1 MTVEGGLLGV
11 SYSFISWYFSPTC
24 FVRGYKREV
33 VTIVKDLCLRR
44 GYIPGANWY
53 MEGLID
59 IDRMITRKLPLN
71 EINTAFDLMH
81 EGQGIRTVIE
91 Y

>member
-1 MTVEGGLLGV
+1 
-11 SYSFISWYFSPTC
+11 
-24 FVRGYKREV
+24 
-33 VTIVKDLCLRR
+33 
-44 GYIPGANWY
+44 